1 MEDFV
6 IQNAY
11 RLYSFSFFLPL
22 FYLLGMSLGA
32 GLGKPYLKGQVFLHA
47 TYLSMVGTTSV
58 GWLSG

>member
-1 MEDFV
+1 
-6 IQNAY
+6 
-11 RLYSFSFFLPL
+11 L